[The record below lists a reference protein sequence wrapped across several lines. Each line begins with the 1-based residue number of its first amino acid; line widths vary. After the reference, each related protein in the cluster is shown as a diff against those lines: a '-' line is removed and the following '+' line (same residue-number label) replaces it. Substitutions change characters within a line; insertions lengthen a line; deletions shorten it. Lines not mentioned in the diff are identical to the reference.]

1 MICEQEHSGAA
12 AEEDGAAALK
22 KRGLEV
28 VDEDPRQHINLV
40 FIGHVDAGKST
51 LCGST
56 LYRTG
61 QAHTNVLVDSIFIMN
76 RSPSIDP

>member
-61 QAHTNVLVDSIFIMN
+61 QAHHV
-76 RSPSIDP
+76 RSDGTLMCWWTAYLL